1 MNFFDFALSTAHQI
15 TKKSSDK
22 LKILLHD
29 DLRYPY
35 LGKDSRGFVLH
46 LVKPKRLDEKRVCF
60 QGLKFN
66 LQNPTH
72 KKIIWYLFKASVYH
86 LSMHS
91 LLSDF
96 SLYSKWARGKNSN
109 LSTFVIS
116 LLEDAVL
123 NKHLKQSFRWVLPEI
138 AYANTVSF
146 LRMKG
151 VKELPNDISR
161 IMTSILLN
169 YSLGKVKGNLEDDM
183 LTDVKAMT
191 SILQKIRENPT
202 ADEKLDAATKIY
214 DAMTV
219 YGETFEVP
227 SLLYAESHGTND
239 LFYEQ
244 SMPNEEEIQPLLV
257 EALTALDTEI
267 KDEEQQ
273 KTVLQSLK
281 ENEAQQVFTAWQEYE
296 NSKLKILR
304 DYVEIGKDTLFEDFE
319 FPKEDYTEFQRK
331 REILGG
337 PIRRIL
343 YRLRLLKNVG
353 GEDFRQESGFVDLQ
367 EAVQVIASKSQRT
380 DIFMREELQT
390 REDAWSILI
399 DASHSLNMFQG
410 EVRGIA
416 LSLAEVAKMLILDQ
430 NSWGMYAFN
439 TKFYVIKDFSEKYD
453 SHVRARIGGLTHGGF
468 TYLPDA
474 VLLAAQ
480 ALTKRLE
487 EARVLVVVS
496 DFFPAGY
503 EGAEEKLKENIKK
516 IERMGVGV
524 IGIGVNSRA
533 VKQYLRTNCVVEGP
547 YDLMKKFTKA
557 FMEYSTG

>member
-1 MNFFDFALSTAHQI
+1 LNFFDFALSTAHQI
-15 TKKSSDK
+15 TKKTSDK

-35 LGKDSRGFVLH
+35 LGKDGRGFVLH

-91 LLSDF
+91 HLSDF
-96 SLYSKWARGKNSN
+96 SFYSKWAQGKNSN

-116 LLEDAVL
+116 LLEDAII

-146 LRMKG
+146 LRMKD
-151 VKELPNDISR
+151 VKELSNGISR
-161 IMTSILLN
+161 IMASILLN
-169 YSLGKVKGNLEDDM
+169 YSLGKVKGSLEDDM
-183 LTDVKAMT
+183 LTDVKAIT
-191 SILQKIRENPT
+191 SILQKIGENPT
-202 ADEKLDAATKIY
+202 ADEKLDVATKIY

-227 SLLYAESHGTND
+227 SLLYTESHGTND

-244 SMPNEEEIQPLLV
+244 SMPNEEEIQQLLV

-267 KDEEQQ
+267 KDEEQL

-304 DYVEIGKDTLFEDFE
+304 DYVEIGKDTRFEDFE
-319 FPKEDYTEFQRK
+319 FPKEDYTEFQRR
-331 REILGG
+331 REVLGG

-399 DASHSLNMFQG
+399 DASHSLNMFKG

-439 TKFYVIKDFSEKYD
+439 NKFYVIKDFSEKYD
-453 SHVRARIGGLTHGGF
+453 SRVRARIGGLTHGGF

-480 ALTKRLE
+480 ALIKRVE

-524 IGIGVNSRA
+524 IGVGVNSRA

-547 YDLMKKFTKA
+547 YDLMKKFTKV